1 MGECYGTY
9 RRREGGGERGR
20 EIGEGRKAGRE
31 GGRVDARWMIRTEQ
45 NKEMRM
51 RENEGLP
58 FLLFVLSLLIY
69 VIIFHDNMIILSL

>member
-1 MGECYGTY
+1 MSVMEHTEGG
-9 RRREGGGERGR
+9 REGGR
-20 EIGEGRKAGRE
+20 EIGEGRQAGRE

-58 FLLFVLSLLIY
+58 FLLFVLSLLIC